1 MEKGIGIMKNET
13 GTIKG
18 TGENQRN
25 RNMEIGM
32 GKSKAL
38 GHELC
43 KIEKI
48 KEKCE

>member
-25 RNMEIGM
+25 RDIEIGM
-32 GKSKAL
+32 GQSKAG

-43 KIEKI
+43 KIGKI
-48 KEKCE
+48 KGKCE